1 MKRMDTDNKYN
12 YVYLTLNELCSH
24 LKLNI
29 SIERNEENL
38 KIIRDFFEQNREII
52 LSSKKLNKSLYF
64 SSSSYISFDNLD
76 EKGWDI
82 LLRLYDYFFIQKKYI
97 NHIVDEI
104 QLENNKEKELV
115 KNLTSFIESKGII
128 ETNTANFINDK
139 ELLKIINYNDIKSG
153 KINKNVLYTIFSNSL
168 EKIKENSKLDKNDK
182 VYQNKINKLEED
194 IEKIKTL

>member
-12 YVYLTLNELCSH
+12 YVYSTLNELCSH

-29 SIERNEENL
+29 SIERNEETL

-76 EKGWDI
+76 QKGWDI

-97 NHIVDEI
+97 NDIVDEI
-104 QLENNKEKELV
+104 QLENNNEKELV
-115 KNLTSFIESKGII
+115 KNLTSFVESKGII
-128 ETNTANFINDK
+128 ETNTANFINDT
-139 ELLKIINYNDIKSG
+139 ELLKII
-153 KINKNVLYTIFSNSL
+153 
-168 EKIKENSKLDKNDK
+168 
-182 VYQNKINKLEED
+182 KLELNG
-194 IEKIKTL
+194 KF